1 MVFVNYK
8 YGGFR
13 AEIKRLLRKRL
24 LLKDKI
30 RYHTKK
36 IDELNNSLPEIE
48 TQINKLLEYAKGK
61 TLK

>member
-1 MVFVNYK
+1 MVFVNYQ

-30 RYHTKK
+30 RYHHKK

-48 TQINKLLEYAKGK
+48 DKINSLLKQAEGK